1 MTATPSK
8 ADSSLLDSFRQAF
21 RPFSPMEEIRFW
33 ITEAG
38 KDLADESLPEHE
50 RYNSAIR
57 LLCSIPAIDNHLSEA
72 ARNQIYGRA
81 GVMQPADDSKQDPA
95 APTSAPS
102 QSGQRRTKHADS

>member
-21 RPFSPMEEIRFW
+21 RPFSPMEEIRFS
-33 ITEAG
+33 ITEAA

-72 ARNQIYGRA
+72 ARNQIYGRE
-81 GVMQPADDSKQDPA
+81 GVMQPDDSKQYPA